1 MMAVA
6 VAPHFHPSPDT
17 QQQIVARMAE
27 RTRPEVRVAKV
38 VALGMAERTRLL
50 ERARLVKRTRL
61 VKRARLGAVR
71 ARLMLVRARLAEIV
85 VRLRMPL
92 LSASAQARAQEH
104 ARRNSG
110 NVVGARSEAG
120 MGWDGMGGDVRGGFK
135 VVCYRRGWTR
145 NSSERKGPIRP

>member
-1 MMAVA
+1 MVAA
-6 VAPHFHPSPDT
+6 VAPPFHPSPDA
-17 QQQIVARMAE
+17 QQQM
-27 RTRPEVRVAKV
+27 RVAEIV
-38 VALGMAERTRLL
+38 VLEMAERTRLV

-71 ARLMLVRARLAEIV
+71 ARLMLVRAWLTMP
-85 VRLRMPL
+85 LLTMPL

-120 MGWDGMGGDVRGGFK
+120 MGWDGMGGDVRSCVIGGGGLETLRS
-135 VVCYRRGWTR
+135 VRA
-145 NSSERKGPIRP
+145 P

>member
-1 MMAVA
+1 M
-6 VAPHFHPSPDT
+6 
-17 QQQIVARMAE
+17 
-27 RTRPEVRVAKV
+27 
-38 VALGMAERTRLL
+38 

-85 VRLRMPL
+85 VRLTMPL

-120 MGWDGMGGDVRGGFK
+120 MGWDGMGGDVRGLRRLCQYMARPYNRECVSCGISGLWNFGLRNF
-135 VVCYRRGWTR
+135 VYMCDSVRVAYVSACLVCVCCPLL
-145 NSSERKGPIRP
+145 SFSIRCA